1 MGAVLGHSSV
11 MLAFTF
17 RCCSAL
23 VQLGSVHIGT
33 KIRLGKH
40 RWAIRGFWDM
50 PRAMALGALGPNPA
64 LGGKKDEQ

>member
-1 MGAVLGHSSV
+1 
-11 MLAFTF
+11 
-17 RCCSAL
+17 
-23 VQLGSVHIGT
+23 LGSVHIGT

-40 RWAIRGFWDM
+40 RWAIRGFWDT